1 MDLVGDLTN
10 DIFRGLSLNEK
21 FCLGFVE
28 SPEYEAGIWN
38 KQTDFS
44 VWFLIP
50 LKYYLS
56 QFPELFPLLASET

>member
-28 SPEYEAGIWN
+28 SPEYEAGI
-38 KQTDFS
+38 
-44 VWFLIP
+44 
-50 LKYYLS
+50 
-56 QFPELFPLLASET
+56 